1 MLQVR
6 KGAIGAKCGLM
17 FAYND
22 SEAFDA
28 DKHFKRFKK
37 YDGWDYK
44 DYKEFVQDRYVT
56 WFVVELFNVT
66 LLLIKDLLITWT
78 WNGACLG
85 VRESSLCE

>member
-22 SEAFDA
+22 NEAFDA

-56 WFVVELFNVT
+56 
-66 LLLIKDLLITWT
+66 
-78 WNGACLG
+78 
-85 VRESSLCE
+85 

>member
-1 MLQVR
+1 
-6 KGAIGAKCGLM
+6 M

-28 DKHFKRFKK
+28 EKHFKRFKK
-37 YDGWDYK
+37 YDDWDYK

-56 WFVVELFNVT
+56 VMCCWFVNVT
-66 LLLIKDLLITWT
+66 LLLIKDLLIRWT
-78 WNGACLG
+78 LNGACLG